1 MVKCHDVC
9 NLLSNGL
16 LKINACS
23 LVAKSC
29 LTLFATQWTVALQAP
44 LSMGF
49 SRQEYWSGFPFPS
62 PGDPPSPEIEPT
74 SLALAG
80 GSLRHQGSPN
90 AYMDTSKINMT
101 KELPQ

>member
-1 MVKCHDVC
+1 MHVVW
-9 NLLSNGL
+9 S
-16 LKINACS
+16 
-23 LVAKSC
+23 KSC

-49 SRQEYWSGFPFPS
+49 SRQEYCSGLPCPL
-62 PGDPPSPEIEPT
+62 PEDLPDLGIKPM